1 MALLK
6 IRKEE
11 CNAVCADCN
20 AHGVY
25 DLRAAPH
32 SFLLVRLCGGEEE
45 EMEVTGLSSQLCVCT
60 DPDWVLMELGAF
72 ICIECAAVHRR
83 LGSTISQVR
92 SIQLDAWGAQQVE
105 V

>member
-1 MALLK
+1 
-6 IRKEE
+6 
-11 CNAVCADCN
+11 V
-20 AHGVY
+20 
-25 DLRAAPH
+25 RA
-32 SFLLVRLCGGEEE
+32 
-45 EMEVTGLSSQLCVCT
+45 

-83 LGSTISQVR
+83 MGSTISQVR